1 MLLWLFKIS
10 FFSFILIFLIHHLFN
25 YFKDNLTIPKTR
37 DLVNKPLEKYKE
49 MYEIINSKQTDTEGN
64 KTTNISSE
72 YLPNGNVIGNG
83 NTTTNTVNPQKEEL
97 QNTMPK
103 YEDVM
108 NNNNIHS
115 IQTINN
121 SETNNEQQNILQQN
135 PPTNNTTNTLNTV
148 NSGANVTS
156 QVDPNNSMKND
167 LTDYLIDIGK
177 NKETNDFFP
186 QDMTNNNF
194 SNQNF
199 LNIQ

>member
-177 NKETNDFFP
+177 NILCDCFN
-186 QDMTNNNF
+186 
-194 SNQNF
+194 
-199 LNIQ
+199 

>member
-1 MLLWLFKIS
+1 MLVWLFKIS

-49 MYEIINSKQTDTEGN
+49 IYEIINSKQTDTEGN

-72 YLPNGNVIGNG
+72 YLPNGNG
-83 NTTTNTVNPQKEEL
+83 NTTTNTVNPQKKEL
-97 QNTMPK
+97 QNAMPK

-121 SETNNEQQNILQQN
+121 SETNNEQQNVLQQN
-135 PPTNNTTNTLNTV
+135 PPTNNTTNALNTV
-148 NSGANVTS
+148 NSVTNVTG

-186 QDMTNNNF
+186 QDMANNNF